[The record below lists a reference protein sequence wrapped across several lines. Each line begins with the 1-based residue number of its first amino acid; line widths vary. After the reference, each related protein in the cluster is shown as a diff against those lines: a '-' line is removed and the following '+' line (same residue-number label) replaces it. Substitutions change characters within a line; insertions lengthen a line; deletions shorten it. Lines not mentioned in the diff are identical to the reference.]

1 MKNDLIINAI
11 KVKTEKYQK
20 VFSVSDN
27 SELGEFALANGLQ
40 VNDAYTAARDAYKI
54 WSEVSTYEKTELIK
68 RVAEELILRKEEIAK
83 LLSHEVGKPYASA
96 LDEVVRSAEF
106 IYTSCE
112 IAKSMEGRVLDSGM
126 MRGYKHSQKV
136 SIVTKVPIGVVLC
149 ISPFNYPINLS
160 VSKIVP
166 ALLAGNTVVFKPAT
180 QGSLVAYIL
189 AEIFSKNLPT
199 GSLNFITGKG
209 AEIGD
214 LLVQNENVD
223 MVNFTGSTEV
233 GKHIYSVLAESSQ
246 RKVGFKTPLMEL
258 GGKDV
263 AIVTK
268 KADVQKSVQQIVK
281 GAFSYS
287 GQRCTAVK
295 KVLIQ
300 GDIFDVFLSLL
311 QIEMNKLKV
320 GSPLD
325 TNVVI
330 TPLISTS
337 AANYA
342 EELFHDAVSK
352 GMNFINP
359 FKRDKNLIYPNI
371 LFSSATFDEKKIK
384 EIRIFDEEQFA
395 PILPVFQVE
404 TIDQAIKLA
413 NLSEYGLQSDVFT
426 QDINEAFY
434 IANQLESSTIQINAK
449 SDRGPDNFPFAGT
462 KNSGI
467 GVQGMKDA
475 IESMSIDKQ
484 IVVNF

>member
-1 MKNDLIINAI
+1 M
-11 KVKTEKYQK
+11 
-20 VFSVSDN
+20 
-27 SELGEFALANGLQ
+27 
-40 VNDAYTAARDAYKI
+40 
-54 WSEVSTYEKTELIK
+54 
-68 RVAEELILRKEEIAK
+68 
-83 LLSHEVGKPYASA
+83 
-96 LDEVVRSAEF
+96 
-106 IYTSCE
+106 
-112 IAKSMEGRVLDSGM
+112 
-126 MRGYKHSQKV
+126 
-136 SIVTKVPIGVVLC
+136 
-149 ISPFNYPINLS
+149 
-160 VSKIVP
+160 
-166 ALLAGNTVVFKPAT
+166 
-180 QGSLVAYIL
+180 
-189 AEIFSKNLPT
+189 
-199 GSLNFITGKG
+199 
-209 AEIGD
+209 
-214 LLVQNENVD
+214 
-223 MVNFTGSTEV
+223 
-233 GKHIYSVLAESSQ
+233 
-246 RKVGFKTPLMEL
+246 
-258 GGKDV
+258 
-263 AIVTK
+263 
-268 KADVQKSVQQIVK
+268 QQIVK

-371 LFSSATFDEKKIK
+371 LFSSATFDEKKDK
-384 EIRIFDEEQFA
+384 GNSHFDEEQFA

-449 SDRGPDNFPFAGT
+449 SDRGPDNFPLRAQR
-462 KNSGI
+462 I
-467 GVQGMKDA
+467 Q
-475 IESMSIDKQ
+475 E
-484 IVVNF
+484 